1 MIRTEIKNAV
11 VNCNLDLQAL
21 CINLPIESFAINLW
35 NWNESVTKKICKIPV
50 LPDSNRN
57 IDIVTNRV
65 NTNKMFYFCSFL
77 FYRLSFSLL
86 AYSLSSVVVRA
97 SVMQY
102 LLIGKSHEL
111 FRMFTNNIP
120 VFMYWIVIFI

>member
-1 MIRTEIKNAV
+1 
-11 VNCNLDLQAL
+11 
-21 CINLPIESFAINLW
+21 
-35 NWNESVTKKICKIPV
+35 VTKKICKIPV

-111 FRMFTNNIP
+111 CRMFTNNIP
-120 VFMYWIVIFI
+120 VFMY